1 MVKEFWSAFG
11 EVMGKTRVALFCG
24 GRLHSFLPHVV
35 SFLLYLSVWCVFC
48 CVYMS
53 VSVCYVATMKWNDAA
68 LLLLCLL
75 TTDTCWYYFC

>member
-48 CVYMS
+48 CVCLCVMWLQ
-53 VSVCYVATMKWNDAA
+53 WNEMMLRCCCCA
-68 LLLLCLL
+68 C
-75 TTDTCWYYFC
+75 